1 MKKKNAIFEDVLNTV
16 TKCFIV
22 LVIAVVLFIC
32 FSGVKFVKSGEVA
45 IVLRFGKLVGE
56 TYEEQVHQPGILFAF
71 PYIIDEVIIVP
82 TETVMERT
90 VNTHYTESYMT
101 TLRNNGYVIT
111 GDNNIAV
118 MQVSVK
124 YTVTD
129 PVAYALNVSNVE
141 KLIDAS
147 VSNAMLERAAS
158 TDFDD
163 ILTTGKEEYSTDV
176 KHSAQK
182 NLNKSGAGITISTIE
197 LTTVAPPVEVK
208 NVYEQVNTASIEAE
222 KSIKEANQY
231 RDNLL
236 IKANATANS
245 YVSEAES
252 QKAQAISA
260 ANADLS
266 TFWGMLDEYTVNP
279 ELVETRVYSEKL
291 SAIMSKIGK
300 VYVVKDGDNTIVID

>member
-32 FSGVKFVKSGEVA
+32 FSGIKFVKSGEVA
-45 IVLRFGKLVGE
+45 IVLRFGKLVGD
-56 TYEEQVHQPGILFAF
+56 TYEEQVHKPGILFAF
-71 PYIIDEVIIVP
+71 PYIIDEVIVVP

-129 PVAYALNVSNVE
+129 PVAYALNINNVE

-176 KHSAQK
+176 KHTAQK
-182 NLNKSGAGITISTIE
+182 NLNKTGAGITISTVE
-197 LTTVAPPVEVK
+197 LTTVAPPEEVRA
-208 NVYEQVNTASIEAE
+208 VYEQVNTASIDAE
-222 KSIKEANQY
+222 KRIKEANQY
-231 RDNLL
+231 RENLL
-236 IKANATANS
+236 IKANATANV
-245 YVSEAES
+245 YVAEAET
-252 QKAQAISA
+252 QKSQAISS

-266 TFWGMLDEYTVNP
+266 TFWGIVDEYTAHP
-279 ELVETRVYSEKL
+279 ELVETRIYSEKL
-291 SAIMSKIGK
+291 SAIMAKIGK
-300 VYVVKDGDNTIVID
+300 VYVVKDGDNTIVIN